1 MADGVLIGRKEIKG
15 NVMMATD
22 SSQHIG
28 LTESIGVMTRVG
40 EQLRRFVCGLHGHDS
55 LLHFGDGRVSL
66 LCSSCGHETPG
77 WDVKSKPARPHVVRQ
92 EPRVVRMPFVGER
105 RVA

>member
-1 MADGVLIGRKEIKG
+1 
-15 NVMMATD
+15 MMSID
-22 SSQHIG
+22 SA
-28 LTESIGVMTRVG
+28 EDNGVMSRVG
-40 EQLRRFVCGLHGHDS
+40 EQLRRFICGLHGHDS

-77 WDVKSKPARPHVVRQ
+77 WDVNGTPARREAVRP
-92 EPRVVRMPFVGER
+92 ERRVVQMPLVSER

>member
-1 MADGVLIGRKEIKG
+1 
-15 NVMMATD
+15 MMSTD
-22 SSQHIG
+22 SAQHH
-28 LTESIGVMTRVG
+28 GVMSRVG
-40 EQLRRFVCGLHGHDS
+40 EQLRRFICGLHGHDS

-77 WDVKSKPARPHVVRQ
+77 WDVKGMAGRQVVRPEPHVVR
-92 EPRVVRMPFVGER
+92 MPLVSER

>member
-1 MADGVLIGRKEIKG
+1 
-15 NVMMATD
+15 MMSID
-22 SSQHIG
+22 SA
-28 LTESIGVMTRVG
+28 EDNGVMSRVG
-40 EQLRRFVCGLHGHDS
+40 EQLRRFICGLHGHDS

-77 WDVKSKPARPHVVRQ
+77 WDVKGTPARCEAVRPERRAVQ
-92 EPRVVRMPFVGER
+92 MPLVSER